1 MGNKLYE
8 DSSFVDE
15 ATLTHTKLN
24 TFNSRISNGFV
35 MVSGALAALG
45 GDDRVIDDQDVSSEL
60 QIVESTPADMN
71 INVNI
76 GYAIVSE
83 MLVRNE
89 SAAVLTVVAPTSS
102 NRADIVQISN
112 EGVLSTKSSAEQAVP
127 VEPSADANNLKLYG
141 IYLPQNTNK
150 IQNSDGGFG
159 YLIDRRVYSLHPTTI
174 KRHMSRFFSG
184 TMDTAGGA
192 NSDGYMWGTS
202 ATGSTFG
209 DDVNVDSVGVT
220 VVDIPTGAN
229 LVFKLWNV
237 TDGTSSSATLTAG
250 SAFEEDATVDLAL
263 DAADEFAIQC
273 VTVGSGEPGGWA
285 DLDIKFSLA

>member
-1 MGNKLYE
+1 MSNKLFDE
-8 DSSFVDE
+8 STFVDA

-24 TFNSRISNGFV
+24 VQNSNILNGFV

-45 GDDRVIDDQDVSSEL
+45 GDDRVLDDQDVVTEL
-60 QIVESTPADMN
+60 ECLASVPADMN
-71 INVNI
+71 VNVNI
-76 GYAIVSE
+76 GYAVVSE
-83 MLVRNE
+83 SLVRNE
-89 SAAVLTVVAPTSS
+89 SSAVLTIIAPTSS
-102 NRADIVQISN
+102 NRADLIQISN

-127 VEPSADANNLKLYG
+127 VEPSPDANNIALYG
-141 IYLPQNTNK
+141 IYLPQNTIK
-150 IQNSDGGFG
+150 VENSAGAFG

-184 TMDTAGGA
+184 TMDTSGGA

-220 VVDIPTGAN
+220 VVDIPTGAT

-273 VTVGSGEPGGWA
+273 VTVGSTLPGGWV